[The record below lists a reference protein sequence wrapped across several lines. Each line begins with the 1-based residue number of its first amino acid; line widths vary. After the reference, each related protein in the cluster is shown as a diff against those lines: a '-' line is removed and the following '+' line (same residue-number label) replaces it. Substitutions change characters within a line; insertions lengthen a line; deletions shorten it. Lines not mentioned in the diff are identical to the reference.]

1 MYAAAAPPA
10 TIAVVRFTNGKH
22 YVRMPR
28 PVPAPRAP
36 RTLALSA
43 IAATAVAG
51 LLLFTTIAQ
60 AAAPGASTSGGTRA
74 SGANTPLAVAGLA
87 FLSTGLLVLARSRAG
102 TVRAPRL
109 LPAIPAGTRPAAPQ
123 PTGAQPPAAA
133 AAASLA
139 PLAAIAGAL
148 HATAGALD
156 IIATELPRPEADS
169 VASSAERVREAH
181 ITLARWLEGH
191 R

>member
-22 YVRMPR
+22 YVRMPC

-60 AAAPGASTSGGTRA
+60 AAAPGASASGGTRA

-109 LPAIPAGTRPAAPQ
+109 LPAIPAATRPAAPQ
-123 PTGAQPPAAA
+123 PTGAQPPA